1 MNVTASLSNSEDVE
15 LAKLASQELSAIV
28 ETNGAGQSVSVVDK
42 SGVMH
47 EVNIPV
53 SAWNL
58 IIEVLTQ
65 LGNGNSVSITPI
77 QAELTTQEGADMLN
91 MSRPSFIKLL
101 DSEAIPYSRTGN
113 RRKISFIEL
122 HNYKNRQEAA
132 RLATL
137 AELSVLDQKLDMGY

>member
-1 MNVTASLSNSEDVE
+1 MNVTASLSSSEDVE
-15 LAKLASQELSAIV
+15 LAKLASQELSAII
-28 ETNGAGQSVSVVDK
+28 ETNGASQSVSVVDK
-42 SGVMH
+42 SGVTH
-47 EVNIPV
+47 EVKIPV
-53 SAWNL
+53 SALNL

-65 LGNGNSVSITPI
+65 LGNGNSVSIMPI

-113 RRKISFIEL
+113 RRKISFVEL
-122 HNYKNRQEAA
+122 HNYKNRQEEV